1 MDIKKLVHKHIFD
14 IKPYIPGK
22 PVEEVQRELGLSDVL
37 KLASNE
43 NLFGPSPKVVEA
55 IRAAASDVNYYPD
68 GGAYYLREKLAARFG
83 VKFEN
88 VVVGNG
94 TDELIRILCTA
105 TLGPEDEVV
114 FADPSFVMYK
124 ISAMVSDATLV
135 SVALRDDLTHDIP
148 AMLDRVTDRTK
159 LLFVCNPNNPTG
171 TFNKKDDIRK
181 LIDEV
186 PDHVLVVFDEA
197 YYEYADDP
205 DYPQTLDY
213 FKAGKDVV
221 VLRTFSKIY
230 GLAGLRIGYGFVSEE
245 MGDVVHR
252 VRNPFN
258 VNQLAQTAA
267 MAALDDQEHVRS
279 AIEFCKKGRSQLYA
293 EFDKM
298 GLSYAPTQA
307 NFILVDVGRDSVE
320 VFGEL
325 LKKGVIVRPGTHLGF
340 PTRLRITMGSESDNE
355 KLVRALKEVL
365 GK

>member
-1 MDIKKLVHKHIFD
+1 MDIKKLVHNHLFD

-22 PVEEVQRELGLSDVL
+22 PVEEVQRELGLDEVL

-43 NLFGPSPKVVEA
+43 NILGPSPKAVEA
-55 IRAAASDVNYYPD
+55 IRNIAPEVNFYPD
-68 GGAYYLREKLAARFG
+68 GGAFYLRQKIAGKFG

-114 FADPSFVMYK
+114 YADPSFVMYK
-124 ISAMVSDATLV
+124 ISAMVSNATLAP
-135 SVALRDDLTHDIP
+135 VALRDDLTHDIP
-148 AMLDRVTDRTK
+148 AMLDKITARTK

-171 TFNKKDDIRK
+171 TFNKKDDIQK

-186 PDHVLVVFDEA
+186 PEHVLVVFDEA

-205 DYPQTLDY
+205 DYPQTMDY
-213 FKAGKDVV
+213 FNAGKDVV

-230 GLAGLRIGYGFVSEE
+230 GLAGLRVGYGFVSEE
-245 MGDVVHR
+245 MGEVFHR

-258 VNQLAQTAA
+258 VNQVAQAAA
-267 MAALDDQEHVRS
+267 MAALDDDGHVAS
-279 AIEFCKKGRSQLYA
+279 AVDFNRKGREQLYA
-293 EFDKM
+293 EFDKL
-298 GLSYAPTQA
+298 GLPCAKTQT
-307 NFILVDVGRDSVE
+307 NFILVDVGGDSVK
-320 VFGEL
+320 VFEEL
-325 LKKGVIVRPGTHLGF
+325 LKKGVIVRPGAHLGF
-340 PTRLRITMGSESDNE
+340 PTHLRITIGSESDNE
-355 KLVRALKEVL
+355 QLVRAMKEVL